1 MAYFIR
7 RSGDDC
13 SVIELHPG
21 DREEI
26 IESGLAI
33 GAAENLCVSKM
44 EALRTPAAPPLLD
57 VDHGS
62 QPAIRRCRPQ
72 AAAVVHI

>member
-1 MAYFIR
+1 MVYFIR

-44 EALRTPAAPPLLD
+44 EALRTPAAQPLLD
-57 VDHGS
+57 HGAP
-62 QPAIRRCRPQ
+62 PAIRRRRRRQ
-72 AAAVVHI
+72 LSFTFE